1 MTLRSRLVVN
11 LFFNLIKLIE
21 ANSKLEKEFEEELR
35 KFERTF
41 EKMRS

>member
-1 MTLRSRLVVN
+1 MTPRSRLVVN